1 MRILLLSLISFRNIT
16 RMKWELGAGRNI
28 IVGDNGQGKTNLLE
42 AIHTVFNLRS
52 MRTSNDFKP
61 LIHRGSQF
69 FNIRCLLEEDD
80 GKKADILLAYDG
92 SRRKLTVDRNAVSP
106 RDFMRNH
113 PLVFFSPDQ
122 ASLLADSP
130 EMRRRLTDRF
140 IFSLYPEYYDLLNE
154 FKLTMRK
161 RNAILKTG
169 GDLKLVNAIDASF
182 APLAYRVSRLR
193 REFINKLAP
202 HFRSQWIKIKPE
214 LEVLDISYGGQGD
227 VSNSHQMADLLLANL
242 ETDRRTGRTGVGPN
256 VEDILFRFGNELSR
270 HYLSHG
276 ERKIASFCFN
286 LAFAEL
292 CRTKENIKPVM
303 LIDDISSELDS
314 VTLSKTV
321 RSVYEMD
328 FQTIITTIDRSF
340 LEQWSAG
347 ADCWRIDSGNLT
359 TVDI

>member
-1 MRILLLSLISFRNIT
+1 MKILNLGLVSFRNIT
-16 RMKWELGAGRNI
+16 RMKWEPGSGRNL

-42 AIHTVFNLRS
+42 AIYTVFNLRS

-61 LIHRGSQF
+61 LINRTSQF
-69 FNIRCLLEEDD
+69 FNIRCLVEEDD
-80 GKKADILLAYDG
+80 GRKTDIHLAYDG
-92 SRRKLTVDRNAVSP
+92 SRRKLTVDRSTVSP
-106 RDFMRNH
+106 RDFLRNH
-113 PLVFFSPDQ
+113 LLVFFSPDQ

-161 RNAILKTG
+161 RNAILKIG
-169 GDLKLVNAIDASF
+169 GELKLVSAIDASF

-193 REFINKLAP
+193 REFINRLAP
-202 HFRSQWIKIKPE
+202 HFRSQWIRIKPE
-214 LEVLDISYGGQGD
+214 LEVLDVSYGGSE
-227 VSNSHQMADLLLANL
+227 VSSSRQMAELLMSNI
-242 ETDRRTGRTGVGPN
+242 ENDRRTGRTGVGPN
-256 VEDILFRFGNELSR
+256 VEDVLFRFGNDLSR

-292 CRTKENIKPVM
+292 CRTKENINPVL

-321 RSVYEMD
+321 KSIYEMD

-340 LEQWSAG
+340 LEQWGSG
-347 ADCWRIDSGNLT
+347 AECWRIDSGSLT
-359 TVDI
+359 PVDI